1 MTTSREQ
8 RWEQRRKSER
18 GRRGRGWEQRAF
30 VARSRICRTLC
41 RVKTREKGVV
51 SVGRWANRYLHSTY
65 DDVNAEKKGPRGRAC
80 AATVPTKAFRLQGDS
95 FLSRSLSRT
104 FLKDEDETE
113 RERETPRFDVR
124 LVVANAISV
133 LLSSRWWEH
142 ASPTVVERTC
152 TRCVRGQKERQTFLF
167 HAFPS
172 PVTNIQCHSQQMFL
186 WKTIRESLVTCRDRK
201 ASQKAGPTATAR
213 TWPDKTRRTDAD
225 IGVSRCRSFENN
237 FRARITTHGIG
248 SGRIEIPWNKFCANR
263 VTRGIIVS
271 RYIS

>member
-1 MTTSREQ
+1 MGGKVEDPESRILCEGKDSPMTTSR
-8 RWEQRRKSER
+8 EQRRKSER

-133 LLSSRWWEH
+133 LLSSRW
-142 ASPTVVERTC
+142 
-152 TRCVRGQKERQTFLF
+152 
-167 HAFPS
+167 
-172 PVTNIQCHSQQMFL
+172 
-186 WKTIRESLVTCRDRK
+186 
-201 ASQKAGPTATAR
+201 
-213 TWPDKTRRTDAD
+213 
-225 IGVSRCRSFENN
+225 
-237 FRARITTHGIG
+237 
-248 SGRIEIPWNKFCANR
+248 
-263 VTRGIIVS
+263 
-271 RYIS
+271 